1 MKVILQII
9 ILFIFTSFI
18 NLQAQVMMDE
28 NFDYPAGD
36 SLGAHGWVWFSGTTN
51 TLMVVSPGLTY
62 TGYPLSGIGNCTR
75 VRNNGNDNYKQ
86 FPGDSAGNVY
96 CAFMVRVDSVQAG
109 GDYFFAFLPNNSTT
123 NYVARIYAK
132 DSSGSV
138 AFGLSKSTSS
148 SGTIHYTGPNYQR
161 NVTYLF
167 VVKYTFLTGS
177 GTDDEMRLYIFTS
190 GVPNTEPSVPTLG
203 PATGTVNDAPNISRI
218 ALRQGSTSTSPTLNI
233 DGFRVFKQWT
243 NIVSVQT
250 ISTVANEFSLKQNY
264 PNPFNPV
271 TEIEF
276 SLPRSSFV
284 SLQIFD
290 ALGREVR
297 KLLNENISQ
306 GSHKVLFNASGLSSG
321 VYFYRITALTIGAET
336 YTSSKLMILTK

>member
-1 MKVILQII
+1 
-9 ILFIFTSFI
+9 
-18 NLQAQVMMDE
+18 
-28 NFDYPAGD
+28 
-36 SLGAHGWVWFSGTTN
+36 
-51 TLMVVSPGLTY
+51 
-62 TGYPLSGIGNCTR
+62 
-75 VRNNGNDNYKQ
+75 
-86 FPGDSAGNVY
+86 
-96 CAFMVRVDSVQAG
+96 MVRVDSVQAG